1 MRQGRKNSGDA
12 NGQRVEVQALLPLR
26 ANTIKLLRTRSRT
39 RRTVAVAGDSGAYP
53 VPFLTDFYPIT
64 SHRN

>member
-26 ANTIKLLRTRSRT
+26 ANTIKLPRTRSRT
-39 RRTVAVAGDSGAYP
+39 RRTVAGDSGAYP